1 MQYLTVAFADN
12 QNVLRNDPAISGKF
26 VMIFKQQHV
35 PADEGGVKHSFG
47 PGEAL
52 FVPEGLMCNAKAT
65 EKVRL
70 FFAILRPGQTEGD

>member
-1 MQYLTVAFADN
+1 
-12 QNVLRNDPAISGKF
+12 
-26 VMIFKQQHV
+26 MIFKQQQV

-70 FFAILRPGQTEGD
+70 FFAILRPGQTERD